1 MIADIWTVVWK
12 EWKELLPRTGGLR
25 GGRLSILLLLGVFGV
40 FLPLQFGREW
50 VESPLTLL
58 FWAWVPLMLVSS
70 AIADSFAGERER
82 HTLETLLVSP
92 LPDRA
97 ILLGKVAAAVGYGW
111 GTTLA
116 ALLIALVT
124 LNLAFGQGQLLL
136 FPPII
141 AVGGF
146 ALSLLGAGLVAS
158 AGVLV
163 SLRAASVQQAQQS
176 LSLAIMLLLFV
187 PVFGVQALP
196 GDWKL
201 SLAQAVAGASI
212 SEVVL
217 AVAALLA
224 ALDAALLAT
233 ALSRF
238 QRDRLASE

>member
-1 MIADIWTVVWK
+1 
-12 EWKELLPRTGGLR
+12 
-25 GGRLSILLLLGVFGV
+25 
-40 FLPLQFGREW
+40 
-50 VESPLTLL
+50 
-58 FWAWVPLMLVSS
+58 MLVSS

-111 GTTLA
+111 GTTIA

-124 LNLAFGQGQLLL
+124 LNLAFAQGQILL

-141 AVGGF
+141 ALGGL

-176 LSLAIMLLLFV
+176 LSLAILLLLFV

-201 SLAQAVAGASI
+201 SLARAVAGASI
-212 SEVVL
+212 PEVIL

-224 ALDAALLAT
+224 ALDAALLAA
-233 ALSRF
+233 ALARF
-238 QRDRLASE
+238 QRDRLASG